1 MNWNLL
7 LKQRGLVALGALGVV
22 LLAFSWLWPGAR
34 WQPVSSSVPAN
45 TGVAGS
51 TWPWNATGTDQGPQ
65 GLVSMASYYENEL
78 QSMLEKLPGV
88 NAVSVLVTLAQ
99 NGQLASGGANGVGVL
114 GVLVTVDADD
124 FVQAKT
130 EIVDAITNV
139 LDVPAYKITVEPQ
152 KGE

>member
-7 LKQRGLVALGALGVV
+7 FKQRGLVALGALGVV

-34 WQPVSSSVPAN
+34 SQSVGAAAPAN
-45 TGVAGS
+45 TSGAAFAWS
-51 TWPWNATGTDQGPQ
+51 WNAASADQGPQ
-65 GLVSMASYYENEL
+65 GLVSVASYYENEL

-99 NGQLASGGANGVGVL
+99 NGQLASGGSNGVGVL
-114 GVLVTVDADD
+114 GVLVTVDAND

>member
-1 MNWNLL
+1 MNWDLL
-7 LKQRGLVALGALGVV
+7 RKQRGLVALGALGVV
-22 LLAFSWLWPGAR
+22 LLAFGWLWPGAR
-34 WQPVSSSVPAN
+34 SQPVSGSGIASANSS
-45 TGVAGS
+45 GAG
-51 TWPWNATGTDQGPQ
+51 WLWNATSTGSAPQ
-65 GLVSMASYYENEL
+65 GVASTASYYEGEL
-78 QSMLEKLPGV
+78 QTMLEKLPGV

-99 NGQLASGGANGVGVL
+99 NGQLASGGSGGVGVI

>member
-22 LLAFSWLWPGAR
+22 LLAFSWLWPGTR
-34 WQPVSSSVPAN
+34 SQPTSSPSPEN
-45 TGVAGS
+45 AGITNS
-51 TWPWNATGTDQGPQ
+51 AWPWNVANADQGPQ
-65 GLVSMASYYENEL
+65 GVVSVSSYYEGEL

-99 NGQLASGGANGVGVL
+99 NGQLASGSSNGVGVL
-114 GVLVTVDADD
+114 GVLVTVDAEN
-124 FVQAKT
+124 FFQAKT

>member
-22 LLAFSWLWPGAR
+22 LLAFSWVWPGSRSQPASTSTVLNGTGSL
-34 WQPVSSSVPAN
+34 WQAN
-45 TGVAGS
+45 AASGS
-51 TWPWNATGTDQGPQ
+51 QGPEE
-65 GLVSMASYYENEL
+65 LVSIASFYENEL
-78 QSMLEKLPGV
+78 QSMLDKLPGV

-99 NGQLASGGANGVGVL
+99 NGQLASGGSNGVGVL

-130 EIVDAITNV
+130 EIVDVITNV

-152 KGE
+152 KGD

>member
-7 LKQRGLVALGALGVV
+7 LKQRGLVVLGALGVV
-22 LLAFSWLWPGAR
+22 LLAFSWLSPGAR
-34 WQPVSSSVPAN
+34 SQPVSSASPTNASL
-45 TGVAGS
+45 ASS
-51 TWPWNATGTDQGPQ
+51 TWLWNATGTDQGPQ
-65 GLVSMASYYENEL
+65 GLVSIASYYENEL
-78 QSMLEKLPGV
+78 QSMLQKLPGV

-99 NGQLASGGANGVGVL
+99 SGQLASGGTNGVGVL
-114 GVLVTVDADD
+114 GVLVTVDAND